1 MSRTRSSAAVLAL
14 AATLLAGCG
23 GEAATPRDGTDVET
37 LTGDVSGD
45 IDLGTARVGD
55 NISLRGTVSSILS
68 PGAFEI
74 AAEDTG
80 TDKPVLVLNREDD
93 LTVGQMVQVI
103 GRVRIF
109 NDDGEAAEYGLGPT
123 SQYPTHVRQ
132 RIVVADEVDTN
143 IPDDGE

>member
-1 MSRTRSSAAVLAL
+1 MRRSRSSAAGLAVV
-14 AATLLAGCG
+14 ALLAGCG
-23 GEAATPRDGTDVET
+23 GEAATPREGTSVES

-45 IDLGTARVGD
+45 IDLSTARVGD
-55 NISLRGTVSSILS
+55 NISLRGTVSAILS

-80 TDKPVLVLNREDD
+80 TDRPVLVLNREDD
-93 LTVGQMVQVI
+93 LTVGQTVQVI

-132 RIVVADEVDTN
+132 RIVVADEVDTD
-143 IPDDGE
+143 IPGDDS